1 MNGVVRT
8 RERLTAFV
16 EVKAEKL
23 VNVAQTVEKTSSGR
37 FLAVSKESLHCPFS
51 INAYFCGMKRT
62 LILIFVLL
70 SVCPIFGQESK
81 SYRFS
86 LEDCLRFAVANSYER
101 KTMELTGESLETT
114 YEQSKQQRLPN
125 LSASFGENFSNNS
138 NGWSVSGNVGVG
150 SSMTIYQ
157 GGNINNTIAHNKL
170 SVERNEVQLERYDDQ
185 LATQILQSFLT
196 LLGNQE
202 LLKYQLEVL
211 NTSREQM
218 KQGQTKFKVG
228 SILESD
234 LLLLE
239 AQYYS
244 DSNNVVDTRI
254 NIGNNLLD
262 LKVLLS
268 MEPTDDL
275 EIISPDTENL
285 DNLKETLPTEE
296 EAVSLALDYMPDLRI
311 SDYDI
316 RLAEKS
322 VDLARGNYFPSIS
335 ANANVGMGVLT
346 FDQSGN
352 NQWYGKPTESVGV
365 SMSIPIYSRGQT
377 KANVKKSRIALEQ
390 AELDYEQ
397 SLLSVR
403 QTVVQAYSDVISAF
417 NAYKVSQVRENA
429 YKKSFEA
436 YNLQYQYGTI
446 TTVDLLQQ
454 QNSYL
459 NALNN
464 YLQNK
469 YSLVMKRK
477 ILDVYMGKPIEL

>member
-1 MNGVVRT
+1 
-8 RERLTAFV
+8 
-16 EVKAEKL
+16 
-23 VNVAQTVEKTSSGR
+23 
-37 FLAVSKESLHCPFS
+37 
-51 INAYFCGMKRT
+51 MKKT
-62 LILIFVLL
+62 LISVFVFLL
-70 SVCPIFGQESK
+70 VGSVFGQESK

-101 KTMELTGESLETT
+101 KSMELTGESLEAS

-125 LSASFGENFSNNS
+125 LSASFGENFSNNA

-150 SSMTIYQ
+150 SSVTIYQ
-157 GGNINNTIAHNKL
+157 GGNINNTIAQSKL
-170 SVERNEVQLERYDDQ
+170 NMERNDVQLERYDDQ

-196 LLGNQE
+196 ILGNQE
-202 LLKYQLEVL
+202 LLNYQLEVL
-211 NTSREQM
+211 KTSREQL
-218 KQGQTKFKVG
+218 KHGEAKYKAG

-234 LLLLE
+234 KLLLE

-268 MEPTDDL
+268 MDPTDEL
-275 EIISPDTENL
+275 EIISPDTDNL
-285 DNLKETLPTEE
+285 DDLRASLPTEE
-296 EAVSLALDYMPDLRI
+296 EAVSQAMEYMPDLRLG
-311 SDYDI
+311 DYDI
-316 RLAEKS
+316 RIAEKS
-322 VDLARGNYFPSIS
+322 VDLAQGNYFPSIS
-335 ANANVGMGVLT
+335 ANANVGMGVLS

-377 KANVKKSRIALEQ
+377 KTNVKKSRIALEQ

-397 SLLSVR
+397 TQLSVR
-403 QTVVQAYSDVISAF
+403 QTVVQAYRNVISAY
-417 NAYKVSQVRENA
+417 NAYKVSQVKEDA
-429 YKKSFEA
+429 YSKSFQA

-464 YLQNK
+464 YIQNK

-477 ILDVYMGKPIEL
+477 LLDIYMGKQIEL